1 MQQPDQPLFLLDN
14 SLNPAI
20 AEALRLVG
28 YNIRSVKEVFG
39 EPPGGVKDPTII
51 EWLATSQA
59 VWLTTDVAAK
69 KRYAQ
74 TTMLNRVSVVWYRQ
88 PPQRGLSAKDQ
99 HWIVTKFLKRIES
112 ALSSGDIIHFRVG
125 AGEKAI
131 LLEDWRRRPDR
142 LV

>member
-1 MQQPDQPLFLLDN
+1 VPYPDQPLFPLDH

-28 YNIRSVKEVFG
+28 YNVRSVTEVFG
-39 EPPGGVKDPTII
+39 VPPGGVKDPTII
-51 EWLATSQA
+51 EWLAANQV

-69 KRYAQ
+69 KLYAQ
-74 TTMLNRVSVVWYRQ
+74 TTNLNKVSVVWYRQ
-88 PPQRGLSAKDQ
+88 PKRGLPAKDQ
-99 HWIVTKFLKRIES
+99 HWIITKFLKRIAS

-125 AGEKAI
+125 AGEKAR
-131 LLEDWRRRPDR
+131 LQVEWRRRPDH